1 MRATNAWPH
10 PPESSYYCSSANCRL
25 RTSLPSTLEGELAE
39 AQALI
44 QHLLAVGERSKAA
57 LARKLHDEIAELMVA
72 ALMDLTA
79 AIPHLPVLEV
89 EAPRQL
95 ARAKITLG
103 AAISQSR
110 RLVEE
115 LRPSLIEEVGLFTA
129 LRWQVHEATRSR
141 NVIYTEWYPEIEPA
155 LPADTSIALFRV
167 AEEALAMTFK
177 RGAVEV
183 ADLRVT
189 VDGNVLHMKFTD
201 NGIPVMR
208 SGAEEDADIA
218 LATMRYRLRLLG
230 GSVDIERMPGG
241 NTILSARLPL

>member
-1 MRATNAWPH
+1 MPH
-10 PPESSYYCSSANCRL
+10 PQEFSYYSSSANCPL

-44 QHLLAVGERSKAA
+44 QHLLAIGERSKAT

-89 EAPRQL
+89 EAQRQL

-115 LRPSLIEEVGLFTA
+115 LRPSLVEEVGLFTA
-129 LRWQVHEATRSR
+129 LRWHVHEATRGR
-141 NVIYTEWYPEIEPA
+141 NVLYTEWYPEIEPA
-155 LPADTSIALFRV
+155 LPADASIALFRV

-189 VDGNVLHMKFTD
+189 VDENVLHMKFTD
-201 NGIPVMR
+201 NGIPIMR
-208 SGAEEDADIA
+208 SGAEEDVNIA
-218 LATMRYRLRLLG
+218 LAAMRYRLRILG
-230 GSVDIERMPGG
+230 GSVDIERAAGG